1 MSINRICLKFIKCS
15 VSICGC
21 LFFVGGSVHSGNY
34 GSISGSGRWKIGH
47 KEVLV
52 KSHKSNN
59 HARILIQLRFPV
71 VDKNQYQKSN
81 RLFHGILVGNAKK
94 KKPEMPH
101 NRCVALNNL
110 RIWCWSVSFS
120 IRQDV

>member
-1 MSINRICLKFIKCS
+1 M
-15 VSICGC
+15 
-21 LFFVGGSVHSGNY
+21 
-34 GSISGSGRWKIGH
+34 
-47 KEVLV
+47 LV

-110 RIWCWSVSFS
+110 RI
-120 IRQDV
+120 